1 MLTRRRAHSISTLH
15 TMLLK
20 KATALYGLSPSA
32 APCSQRE
39 PFRPLPRRAHKRW
52 QRQAAAAAGDQGAQP
67 AARAGAA
74 VEQAPPPPPSGDG
87 NGMQP
92 DSLYNRS
99 SLSSS
104 SGLLDPSLA
113 KNDADVTGFLTRQ
126 VRGAFAMQG

>member
-1 MLTRRRAHSISTLH
+1 
-15 TMLLK
+15 
-20 KATALYGLSPSA
+20 
-32 APCSQRE
+32 
-39 PFRPLPRRAHKRW
+39 
-52 QRQAAAAAGDQGAQP
+52 
-67 AARAGAA
+67 
-74 VEQAPPPPPSGDG
+74 
-87 NGMQP
+87 MQP